1 MKKERLAHENRET
14 IKTSR
19 ECSGEVNYQNTSNRD
34 AAKRN
39 NFEVNNERNV
49 DNEMNERVLVN
60 AINELFEMPE
70 IPGIKRD
77 FFNEDEFWRHVNE
90 MDKDDDMK
98 GSGDNIEENDRS
110 KTDIEVN
117 DRNFTSENIC
127 SSADELM
134 SVTEMSEAVRYA
146 MDQFA

>member
-19 ECSGEVNYQNTSNRD
+19 ECSGEVNNQKTKNRD

-39 NFEVNNERNV
+39 NFQVNDERNV
-49 DNEMNERVLVN
+49 DDEMNERVLIN
-60 AINELFEMPE
+60 AINELFEMPD
-70 IPGIKRD
+70 ISGIKRD
-77 FFNEDEFWRHVNE
+77 FFNEDEFWKQVNE
-90 MDKDDDMK
+90 MDKDDDMEE
-98 GSGDNIEENDRS
+98 SGDNIIEENDRS

-117 DRNFTSENIC
+117 DRNLI